1 MLNRIAKFLISFPAF
16 CCPLEVNPSASRT
29 LSCLVN
35 LLVVLGLG
43 LPTKDKSETLIANIV
58 QNVYTGYDPKDES
71 REKVTPPSFSS
82 EPKTAKFRVSFR
94 KAT

>member
-1 MLNRIAKFLISFPAF
+1 M
-16 CCPLEVNPSASRT
+16 NPSASRT

-58 QNVYTGYDPKDES
+58 QNVYTGYDPK
-71 REKVTPPSFSS
+71 EKVTPPSFSS